1 MIVKFGE
8 GEKRR
13 SVGVRDGRRDAG
25 VAEGRGIPA
34 ADGEQQV
41 SGWRGT
47 SAHVVSV
54 SLRCSLTARGM
65 DGRM

>member
-1 MIVKFGE
+1 ME
-8 GEKRR
+8 GWKERR
-13 SVGVRDGRRDAG
+13 
-25 VAEGRGIPA
+25 GRGIPA

-54 SLRCSLTARGM
+54 SLRCSLTVRGM
-65 DGRM
+65 DGMVGCSV